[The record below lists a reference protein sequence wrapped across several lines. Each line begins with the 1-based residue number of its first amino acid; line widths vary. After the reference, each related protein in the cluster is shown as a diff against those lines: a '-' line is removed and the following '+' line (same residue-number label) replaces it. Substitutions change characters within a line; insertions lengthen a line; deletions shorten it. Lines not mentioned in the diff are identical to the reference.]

1 MYVFY
6 WLLANH
12 SPDIAC
18 LVFSTY
24 FLSILKNLGGV
35 SDNAGGSNNL
45 DLSQGLLNNF
55 NQRVVTLDLNEGG
68 FPFDELS
75 SDVFDN
81 KSVAANFLF

>member
-1 MYVFY
+1 MFDWLIIGCFIIEAINMYVFY

-45 DLSQGLLNNF
+45 DLS
-55 NQRVVTLDLNEGG
+55 
-68 FPFDELS
+68 
-75 SDVFDN
+75 
-81 KSVAANFLF
+81 